1 MLHTYIP
8 LGETDPNLELSN
20 MIYSEIFMAEY
31 SGSHL
36 LGSYNDYSC
45 VVEGKNKTRA
55 TVFYQPTLPSLVLR
69 L

>member
-55 TVFYQPTLPSLVLR
+55 KVFYQPTLPSLVLR